1 MIQRFE
7 LDLTTLINIITY
19 LFFHCAAMDPKNQ
32 SQLGNSSQYN
42 DKYGLRWQSTFLPE
56 LFLQGLDIDFITTLG
71 TFKSTSSYSLLPWG
85 SCELC
90 HRNRNHNLQSVD
102 KCSKVH
108 NVICI
113 TRNFFSY
120 FYGKVIFQL
129 LSISLE
135 KIMSYTEILAPEV
148 ELHS

>member
-108 NVICI
+108 NGPNHLVQRTSCRTSIGRPLDSNGRPVGFYWTS
-113 TRNFFSY
+113 TR
-120 FYGKVIFQL
+120 
-129 LSISLE
+129 
-135 KIMSYTEILAPEV
+135 IL
-148 ELHS
+148 

>member
-108 NVICI
+108 NGPNHLVQRTSCRASIGRPEDSNGCPVGFYSKS
-113 TRNFFSY
+113 TR
-120 FYGKVIFQL
+120 
-129 LSISLE
+129 
-135 KIMSYTEILAPEV
+135 IL
-148 ELHS
+148 